1 MSFTSSSQV
10 MVIFIPKLAIV
21 RLINRQPEA
30 FQICFYLLYASEV
43 FAKICNKWMAQG
55 DAR

>member
-1 MSFTSSSQV
+1 MSFMSSSQV
-10 MVIFIPKLAIV
+10 MVIFIPKFAIV

-30 FQICFYLLYASEV
+30 FQIYFYLLYASEV
-43 FAKICNKWMAQG
+43 FGKICNKWMAQG